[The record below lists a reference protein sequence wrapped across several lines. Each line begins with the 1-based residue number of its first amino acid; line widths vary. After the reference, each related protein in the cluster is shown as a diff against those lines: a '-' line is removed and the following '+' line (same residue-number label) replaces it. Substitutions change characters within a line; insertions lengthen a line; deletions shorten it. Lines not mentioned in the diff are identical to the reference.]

1 MIFRK
6 IKLMNSKVKK
16 KNVGIFIFDSVEI
29 LDFAGPYEVF
39 ASTRLTKKS
48 NAIIHKL
55 SCPFNVFTFTE
66 KKKSITCTGGLTVKS
81 GFTLNN
87 CPKLDLLIVPGGIG
101 TRILLKNNNILNWLV
116 ANKDINIIA
125 SVCTGSLLLAKAGL
139 LDNKKAT
146 SHWGA
151 LELLKKLSPST
162 QILKNKKFVYDK
174 YYTSAGVSAGINMSL
189 HIIEKLLGKKIAQN
203 TAKYIEYN
211 Y

>member
-1 MIFRK
+1 
-6 IKLMNSKVKK
+6 MNSRIK
-16 KNVGIFIFDSVEI
+16 KNVGIFIFDSVEV

-39 ASTRLTKKS
+39 ASTRLSSKS
-48 NAIIHKL
+48 NAAIHKL

-66 KKKSITCTGGLTVKS
+66 KKKIITCTGGLSVKS
-81 GFTLNN
+81 DFTLND
-87 CPKLDLLIVPGGIG
+87 CPKLDILIVPGGIG
-101 TRILLKNNNILNWLV
+101 TRKLLKNNNILNWLV

-125 SVCTGSLLLAKAGL
+125 SVCTGSLILAKAGL

-162 QILKNKKFVYDK
+162 RILTNKKFVFDT
-174 YYTSAGVSAGINMSL
+174 YYTSAGVSSGINMSL
-189 HIIEKLLGKKIAQN
+189 DIIEKLLGKKIAQN
-203 TAKYIEYN
+203 TAKYIEYD

>member
-1 MIFRK
+1 
-6 IKLMNSKVKK
+6 MNSRIKK

-48 NAIIHKL
+48 NAVIHKL

-66 KKKSITCTGGLTVKS
+66 KKNVITCTGGLTVKS
-81 GFTLNN
+81 KFTFND

-116 ANKDINIIA
+116 ANKDIDIIA
-125 SVCTGSLLLAKAGL
+125 SVCTGSLILAKAGL
-139 LDNKKAT
+139 LKDKKAT

-162 QILKNKKFVYDK
+162 QVCTNKKFVFDR

-189 HIIEKLLGKKIAQN
+189 HIVEKILGKKIAQN

>member
-1 MIFRK
+1 
-6 IKLMNSKVKK
+6 MNSRIKK

-39 ASTRLTKKS
+39 SSTRLTNKS
-48 NAIIHKL
+48 NAAIHKL

-66 KKKSITCTGGLTVKS
+66 KKKVITCTGGLSVKS
-81 GFTLNN
+81 NFTLNN
-87 CPKLDLLIVPGGIG
+87 CPKLDILIIPGGIG
-101 TRILLKNNNILNWLV
+101 TRILLKNNNILTWLIY
-116 ANKDINIIA
+116 NKDIDIIA
-125 SVCTGSLLLAKAGL
+125 SVCTGSLLLAKSGL
-139 LDNKKAT
+139 LHNKKAT

-162 QILKNKKFVYDK
+162 KVLTNKKFIFDT

-189 HIIEKLLGKKIAQN
+189 HIIEKLFGKKIAQN
-203 TAKYIEYN
+203 TAKYIEYD

>member
-1 MIFRK
+1 M
-6 IKLMNSKVKK
+6 
-16 KNVGIFIFDSVEI
+16 
-29 LDFAGPYEVF
+29 
-39 ASTRLTKKS
+39 
-48 NAIIHKL
+48 
-55 SCPFNVFTFTE
+55 
-66 KKKSITCTGGLTVKS
+66 
-81 GFTLNN
+81 
-87 CPKLDLLIVPGGIG
+87 
-101 TRILLKNNNILNWLV
+101 NWLV

-151 LELLKKLSPST
+151 LKLLKKLSPST
-162 QILKNKKFVYDK
+162 QILTNKKFVFDK

-203 TAKYIEYN
+203 TAKYIEYD

>member
-1 MIFRK
+1 MDSK
-6 IKLMNSKVKK
+6 IKK

-39 ASTRLTKKS
+39 CSTRLTDKS
-48 NAIIHKL
+48 NASIHKL
-55 SCPFNVFTFTE
+55 SSPFNVFTFTE
-66 KKKSITCTGGLTVKS
+66 KKKFITCTGGLTVKS
-81 GFTLNN
+81 DFTLNN
-87 CPKLDLLIVPGGIG
+87 CPKLDVLIVPGGIG
-101 TRILLKNNNILNWLV
+101 TRILLKNNNILKWLTD
-116 ANKDINIIA
+116 NKDINIIA

-151 LELLKKLSPST
+151 LKLLKKLSPST
-162 QILKNKKFVYDK
+162 QILTNEKFVFDT

-203 TAKYIEYN
+203 TAKYIEYD

>member
-1 MIFRK
+1 
-6 IKLMNSKVKK
+6 MNSKIKK

-29 LDFAGPYEVF
+29 LDFTGPYEVF
-39 ASTRLTKKS
+39 SSTRLTSKS
-48 NAIIHKL
+48 IASIHKL
-55 SCPFNVFTFTE
+55 TCPFNVFTFTE
-66 KKKSITCTGGLTVKS
+66 KKIFITCTGGLSVKS
-81 GFTLNN
+81 DYTLSD
-87 CPKLDLLIVPGGIG
+87 CPKLDLLIIPGGIG
-101 TRILLKNNNILNWLV
+101 TRMLLKNNNILDWLA

-146 SHWGA
+146 SHWSA
-151 LELLKKLSPST
+151 LKLLKKLSPST
-162 QILKNKKFVYDK
+162 QVLANKKFVFDK

-203 TAKYIEYN
+203 TAKYIEYD

>member
-1 MIFRK
+1 
-6 IKLMNSKVKK
+6 MNSRIKK
-16 KNVGIFIFDSVEI
+16 KNVGIFIFDSVEV

-39 ASTRLTKKS
+39 SSTRLTDKS
-48 NAIIHKL
+48 NASIHKL
-55 SCPFNVFTFTE
+55 FCPFHVFTFTE
-66 KKKSITCTGGLTVKS
+66 KKKFITCTGGLSVK
-81 GFTLNN
+81 GDFTLNN

-116 ANKDINIIA
+116 ANKEIDIIA
-125 SVCTGSLLLAKAGL
+125 SVCTGSLVLAKAGL
-139 LDNKKAT
+139 LHNKKAT

-162 QILKNKKFVYDK
+162 QILTNRKFVFDTF
-174 YYTSAGVSAGINMSL
+174 YTSAGVSSGINMSL

-203 TAKYIEYN
+203 TAKYIEYD

>member
-1 MIFRK
+1 
-6 IKLMNSKVKK
+6 MNSRIKK

-29 LDFAGPYEVF
+29 LDFTGPYEVF
-39 ASTRLTKKS
+39 SSTRLSNTS
-48 NAIIHKL
+48 NALIHKL

-66 KKKSITCTGGLTVKS
+66 KKKFITCTGGLTVKS
-81 GFTLNN
+81 DYTLND
-87 CPKLDLLIVPGGIG
+87 CPKLDVLIVPGGIG

-116 ANKDINIIA
+116 TNKEINIIA
-125 SVCTGSLLLAKAGL
+125 SVCTGSLILAKAGL

-146 SHWGA
+146 SHWGS

-162 QILKNKKFVYDK
+162 QILTNKKFVFDT

-203 TAKYIEYN
+203 TAKYIEYD

>member
-1 MIFRK
+1 
-6 IKLMNSKVKK
+6 MNSRIKK
-16 KNVGIFIFDSVEI
+16 KNVGIFIFDSVEV

-39 ASTRLTKKS
+39 ASTRLTNTG
-48 NAIIHKL
+48 NASIHKL
-55 SCPFNVFTFTE
+55 PCPFNVFTFSE
-66 KKKSITCTGGLTVKS
+66 KKKYITCTGGLSVKS
-81 GFTLNN
+81 DFTLND
-87 CPKLDLLIVPGGIG
+87 CPKLDLLIIPGGIG
-101 TRILLKNNNILNWLV
+101 TRVLLKNNNILNWLV
-116 ANKDINIIA
+116 ANRNINIIA

-162 QILKNKKFVYDK
+162 QILTNKKFVFDT

-189 HIIEKLLGKKIAQN
+189 SIIEKLLGKKIAQN
-203 TAKYIEYN
+203 TAKYMEYD

>member
-1 MIFRK
+1 
-6 IKLMNSKVKK
+6 MNSRIK
-16 KNVGIFIFDSVEI
+16 KNVGIFIFDSVEV

-39 ASTRLTKKS
+39 ASTRFSSKS
-48 NAIIHKL
+48 NAAIHKL

-66 KKKSITCTGGLTVKS
+66 KKKIITCTGGLSVKS
-81 GFTLNN
+81 DFTLND
-87 CPKLDLLIVPGGIG
+87 CPKLDILIVPGGIG
-101 TRILLKNNNILNWLV
+101 TRKLLKNNNILNWLV

-125 SVCTGSLLLAKAGL
+125 SVCTGSLILAKAGL

-162 QILKNKKFVYDK
+162 RILTNKKFVFDT
-174 YYTSAGVSAGINMSL
+174 YYTSAGVSSGINMSL
-189 HIIEKLLGKKIAQN
+189 DIIEKLLGKKIAQN
-203 TAKYIEYN
+203 TAKYIEYD